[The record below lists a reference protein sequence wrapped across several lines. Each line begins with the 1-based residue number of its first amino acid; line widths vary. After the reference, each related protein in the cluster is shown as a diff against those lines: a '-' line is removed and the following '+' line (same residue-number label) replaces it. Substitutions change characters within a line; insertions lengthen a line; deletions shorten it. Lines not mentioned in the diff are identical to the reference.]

1 MWPSTTFA
9 SKGDE
14 RVSVFNR
21 LLIILLDLLLLVVA
35 GAVLLTTLGVTPPEQ
50 LAPTP
55 WFVDRLVPFTQLDP
69 TSWSWAV
76 GVSIVLLL
84 VGLLLLF
91 LELRPGPR
99 GAPWITLKQDG
110 LGRVTVARDGV
121 RELVDREAGRVAGV
135 MEVRSHVE
143 EDPTGLRIL
152 CRLSVDPTGSVP
164 EMTQELQQRLKA
176 AVEHHLGRRVAEVSV
191 DAQVAPL
198 VSDRRA
204 GRRVR

>member
-1 MWPSTTFA
+1 MN
-9 SKGDE
+9 
-14 RVSVFNR
+14 VFNR
-21 LLIILLDLLLLVVA
+21 LLIILLDLLLLVAA
-35 GAVLLTTLGVTPPEQ
+35 GAVLLTALGLTRPEQ
-50 LAPTP
+50 LALPP

-76 GVSIVLLL
+76 GISVVLLL

-99 GAPWITLKQDG
+99 AAPRITLKQDG

-121 RELVDREAGRVAGV
+121 RDLVDREAGRVAGV

-143 EDPTGLRIL
+143 EDRAGLRIL
-152 CRLSVDPTGSVP
+152 CRLSVDPTRSVP
-164 EMTQELQQRLKA
+164 EMTQELQERLKA
-176 AVEHHLGRRVAEVSV
+176 VIEHHLGWPVAEVRV
-191 DAQVAPL
+191 DAQAAPL

>member
-1 MWPSTTFA
+1 
-9 SKGDE
+9 
-14 RVSVFNR
+14 VNVFNR
-21 LLIILLDLLLLVVA
+21 LLIILLDLLLLVAA
-35 GAVLLTTLGVTPPEQ
+35 GAVLLTTLRVTQPEQ
-50 LAPTP
+50 LAPIP

-69 TSWSWAV
+69 TSWSWTV

-99 GAPWITLKQDG
+99 EAPQITLKQDG

-121 RELVDREAGRVAGV
+121 RHLVDREAGLVAGV

-143 EDPTGLRIL
+143 EDAAGLRIL
-152 CRLSVDPTGSVP
+152 CHLSVDPTRSVP
-164 EMTQELQQRLKA
+164 ELTQELQERVKM
-176 AVEHHLGRRVAEVSV
+176 AVEHHLGRPVVAVRV
-191 DAQVAPL
+191 DAQVAALAPG
-198 VSDRRA
+198 RRA

>member
-1 MWPSTTFA
+1 
-9 SKGDE
+9 
-14 RVSVFNR
+14 VNVFNR
-21 LLIILLDLLLLVVA
+21 LLIILLDLLLLGAA
-35 GAVLLTTLGVTPPEQ
+35 GAVLLVTLGVTPPEQ

-69 TSWSWAV
+69 TAWSWTV

-91 LELRPGPR
+91 FELRPGPR
-99 GAPWITLKQDG
+99 EAPRITLKQDG

-121 RELVDREAGRVAGV
+121 RHLVDREAGRVAGV
-135 MEVRSHVE
+135 MEVRSQIE
-143 EDPTGLRIL
+143 EDAAGLRIL
-152 CRLSVDPTGSVP
+152 CRLSVDPTRSMP
-164 EMTQELQQRLKA
+164 EVTQELQERLKA
-176 AVEHHLGRRVAEVSV
+176 AVEHHLGRPVAEVRV

>member
-1 MWPSTTFA
+1 M
-9 SKGDE
+9 
-14 RVSVFNR
+14 SVFNR
-21 LLIILLDLLLLVVA
+21 LLIILLDLLLLVAA
-35 GAVLLTTLGVTPPEQ
+35 GAVLLTAVGVTQPEQ

-69 TSWSWAV
+69 TSWSWAL

-91 LELRPGPR
+91 LELRPRPR
-99 GAPWITLKQDG
+99 ESPRITLKQDG

-135 MEVRSHVE
+135 MEVRSRVE
-143 EDPTGLRIL
+143 EDPAGLRIL
-152 CRLSVDPTGSVP
+152 CRLSVDPTGSMP
-164 EMTQELQQRLKA
+164 EMTQELQERLKVV
-176 AVEHHLGRRVAEVSV
+176 VEQHLGRRVAEVSV

>member
-1 MWPSTTFA
+1 MN
-9 SKGDE
+9 
-14 RVSVFNR
+14 VFNR
-21 LLIILLDLLLLVVA
+21 LLIILLDLLLLVAA
-35 GAVLLTTLGVTPPEQ
+35 GAVLLVTLGVTPPEQ

-69 TSWSWAV
+69 TGWSWTV

-99 GAPWITLKQDG
+99 EGPRIMLKQDG

-121 RELVDREAGRVAGV
+121 RHLVDREAGRVAGV
-135 MEVRSHVE
+135 MEVRSQVE
-143 EDPTGLRIL
+143 EDAAGLRIL
-152 CRLSVDPTGSVP
+152 CRLSVDPTRSMP
-164 EMTQELQQRLKA
+164 EMTQELQERLKA
-176 AVEHHLGRRVAEVSV
+176 AVEHHLGRPVAEVSV

>member
-1 MWPSTTFA
+1 
-9 SKGDE
+9 
-14 RVSVFNR
+14 VNVFNR

-35 GAVLLTTLGVTPPEQ
+35 GAVLLVALGLTRPGQ
-50 LAPTP
+50 IAPTP

-69 TSWSWAV
+69 TTWGWTV

-91 LELRPGPR
+91 FELRLGPR
-99 GAPWITLKQDG
+99 EAPRITLKQDG
-110 LGRVTVARDGV
+110 LGRVTVVRDGV
-121 RELVDREAGRVAGV
+121 RHLVDREAGRVAGV

-143 EDPTGLRIL
+143 EDPAGLRIL
-152 CRLSVDPTGSVP
+152 CRLSVDPTRSVP
-164 EMTQELQQRLKA
+164 ELTQELQERLKGV
-176 AVEHHLGRRVAEVSV
+176 VEHHLGRPVAEVRV

-198 VSDRRA
+198 MSDRRA

>member
-1 MWPSTTFA
+1 MN
-9 SKGDE
+9 
-14 RVSVFNR
+14 VFNR
-21 LLIILLDLLLLVVA
+21 LLIILLDLLLLVAA
-35 GAVLLTTLGVTPPEQ
+35 GAVLLVTLGVTPPEQ

-69 TSWSWAV
+69 TGWSWTV

-99 GAPWITLKQDG
+99 QAPRIMLKQDG

-121 RELVDREAGRVAGV
+121 RHLVDREAGRVAGV
-135 MEVRSHVE
+135 MEVRSQVE
-143 EDPTGLRIL
+143 EDAAGLRIL
-152 CRLSVDPTGSVP
+152 CRLSVDPTRSMP
-164 EMTQELQQRLKA
+164 EMTQELQERLKA
-176 AVEHHLGRRVAEVSV
+176 AVEHHLGRPVAEVRV